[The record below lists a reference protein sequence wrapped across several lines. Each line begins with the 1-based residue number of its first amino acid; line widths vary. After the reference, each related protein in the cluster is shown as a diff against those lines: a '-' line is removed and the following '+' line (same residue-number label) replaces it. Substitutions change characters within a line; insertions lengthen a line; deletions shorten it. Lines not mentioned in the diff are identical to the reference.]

1 MSITASIAQTIA
13 ANNIFETKRRD
24 KYGRSVVEFQLAD
37 RETNVRAIVVL
48 VSLPKVYREKYGKVA
63 LVNNWE
69 KKHFEETSHWEFESR
84 NEAKQFAL
92 AELLAS
98 FEKKVAAKKAEIA
111 AAAASF

>member
-13 ANNIFETKRRD
+13 ANNIHESKSRD
-24 KYGRSVVEFQLAD
+24 KYGRSVTEFQMAD

-48 VSLPKVYREKYGKVA
+48 CTLPKSYKEKYGNGYI
-63 LVNNWE
+63 VNNWE
-69 KKHFEETSHWEFESR
+69 KKHYEETSHWDFVSR

-92 AELLAS
+92 AELIAS
-98 FEKKVAAKKAEIA
+98 FEKKVAAKKAELA